1 MRFAMESQTLNE
13 AIVSVIKALP
23 VRAAMP
29 VLDGIYICAD
39 ANGVRMK
46 CSDLMLQKECV
57 GPAAVDEP
65 GECVVKGKIF
75 CEIAR
80 KLPSENVF
88 ASLDGNTLTLR
99 CGRSINQL
107 QCMEYDEFPDMHFEE
122 ADSTEV

>member
-1 MRFAMESQTLNE
+1 MRFAMEAQTLNE

-57 GPAAVDEP
+57 VPAAVDEP
-65 GECVVKGKIF
+65 GGMCGQGEDLLRDRP
-75 CEIAR
+75 EAPQR
-80 KLPSENVF
+80 KRVCLPGREHPDS
-88 ASLDGNTLTLR
+88 ALR
-99 CGRSINQL
+99 PEHQPAPVHG
-107 QCMEYDEFPDMHFEE
+107 
-122 ADSTEV
+122 V